1 VQNLQVWSRIM
12 NAIDEMDIDHA
23 GSDVRKII
31 LGSGSIDS
39 IPEGIQPD
47 YLAIYCRPGS
57 YDPAQGGLVGLLAEM
72 GVSVDAEQTV
82 PEIDFRPTL
91 PCWVSRDLSSVDIPF
106 KRLLVWEPAVEEGG
120 TLLNKVEEAFQSLDR
135 TAGKRGAPFL
145 LLPLWTEVTSDTQL
159 DIFRMQ
165 FYTAAALA
173 ARARWQ
179 TIYMLVNS
187 EAADEMAELFGT
199 MKLQYLDPPRVI
211 PEMLEQ
217 FASFGIPTRLSE
229 VKIDRE
235 SARQEPWP
243 GLTQRQHAA
252 IYDYSQLA
260 YLYTNRA
267 LRQNDFAHPD
277 FIALQAYIEALST
290 GLANL
295 PNYLSG
301 ERVNRS
307 VSIFE
312 GIEELYIDGQVT
324 HELAF
329 TSTSAR
335 DTPVGV
341 RRYRLQLKS
350 MLGKDISEISNSPL
364 EKEVLF
370 DYSMRHLV
378 SALQSV
384 PEDSVV
390 VTCDEGTVH
399 SLGLVFTHL

>member
-1 VQNLQVWSRIM
+1 M

-39 IPEGIQPD
+39 IPEEVEPD
-47 YLAIYCRPGS
+47 YLMIYCHPGS

-72 GVSVDAEQTV
+72 GVSVDAEQAA

-91 PCWVSRDLSSVDIPF
+91 PCWVTRDLSSVDIPF
-106 KRLLVWEPAVEEGG
+106 KRLLVWEPAVEQGG
-120 TLLNKVEEAFQSLDR
+120 TLLKKVEEAFQALDR
-135 TAGKRGAPFL
+135 TAGKRGAQFL
-145 LLPLWTEVTSDTQL
+145 LLPLWTEVTSDTQS

-173 ARARWQ
+173 ARSGWQ

-187 EAADEMAELFGT
+187 EAVDEMAELFGT
-199 MKLQYLDPPRVI
+199 MKSLYLDPPRVI
-211 PEMLEQ
+211 PDLLEQ
-217 FASFGIPTRLSE
+217 FASFGIPIRLSE
-229 VKIDRE
+229 VKIHRE

-267 LRQNDFAHPD
+267 LRHNDFAHPD

-290 GLANL
+290 GLASL
-295 PNYLSG
+295 PNYLSA
-301 ERVNRS
+301 ERVRRL
-307 VSIFE
+307 VTIFE
-312 GIEELYIDGQVT
+312 GIEELYVDGQLT
-324 HELAF
+324 QELAF
-329 TSTSAR
+329 TSTTAR
-335 DTPVGV
+335 EQPIAGD
-341 RRYRLQLKS
+341 RYQLHLKS
-350 MLGKDISEISNSPL
+350 IVGKDIADISFSPA

-378 SALQSV
+378 SDLRPGLEANSV
-384 PEDSVV
+384 L

-399 SLGLVFTHL
+399 SMGLAFTHL

>member
-1 VQNLQVWSRIM
+1 M

-31 LGSGSIDS
+31 LGSGRIDS

-72 GVSVDAEQTV
+72 GVSVDAEQAA

-91 PCWVSRDLSSVDIPF
+91 PCWVTRDLSSVDIPF
-106 KRLLVWEPAVEEGG
+106 KRLLVWEPAVEEGE
-120 TLLNKVEEAFQSLDR
+120 TLLNKVEEAFQALDR

-145 LLPLWTEVTSDTQL
+145 LLPLWTEVTSDTQS

-199 MKLQYLDPPRVI
+199 MKSQYLDPPRVI
-211 PEMLEQ
+211 PDLLEQ

-229 VKIDRE
+229 VKIHRE

-267 LRQNDFAHPD
+267 LRHNDFAHPD

-290 GLANL
+290 GLASL
-295 PNYLSG
+295 PNYLSA
-301 ERVNRS
+301 ERVRRL
-307 VSIFE
+307 VTIFE
-312 GIEELYIDGQVT
+312 GIEELYVDGQLT
-324 HELAF
+324 QELAF
-329 TSTSAR
+329 TSTTAR
-335 DTPVGV
+335 EQPIAGD
-341 RRYRLQLKS
+341 RYQLHLKS
-350 MLGKDISEISNSPL
+350 IVGKDIADISFSPA

-378 SALQSV
+378 SDLRPGLEANSV
-384 PEDSVV
+384 L

-399 SLGLVFTHL
+399 SMGLAFTHL